1 VPAHD
6 ALTATLLYRLVAYS
20 LPLPAGGIAYVL
32 FRLRYDGLRS
42 SRMRS
47 AVSPIPEHGDRA
59 IVKPSN
65 AQTGR

>member
-1 VPAHD
+1 MRSDVS
-6 ALTATLLYRLVAYS
+6 R
-20 LPLPAGGIAYVL
+20 AGEGETPGVHKSANYFL